1 MLRFVKKLLSS
12 FLLLPIYFYRACIS
26 PLKPP
31 SCRYVPTCSQYAI
44 DAIRLHGPG
53 LGLWLAVKRI
63 ARCNPWGGSGYDPVP
78 SIIRYDIH
86 THHIRSI
93 TTREYAVCDPYPL
106 YPLEIVHKRPD
117 CRFSVGIHPYESAVV
132 SEEAWTAITEAA
144 ALEHVVAIGECGLD
158 ATRDIPMS
166 RQLEIFEKH
175 IFLSE
180 KLKKP
185 LIIHCVKAFD
195 SLIATRRKTRPSQLW
210 IIHGFRGKPQ
220 QAEQLRREGLLLSF
234 GAKYNPETLKIFR
247 PGEILFESD
256 DETLSIDT
264 IYRRAARL
272 WKIPRYLVVART
284 AESAHDILHTADEEG

>member
-93 TTREYAVCDPYPL
+93 TAREYAVCDPYPL

-132 SEEAWTAITEAA
+132 SEEAWTAITEA
-144 ALEHVVAIGECGLD
+144 
-158 ATRDIPMS
+158 P
-166 RQLEIFEKH
+166 
-175 IFLSE
+175 LSNT
-180 KLKKP
+180 
-185 LIIHCVKAFD
+185 
-195 SLIATRRKTRPSQLW
+195 SSPSANAVSTQPGTYLCPDNS
-210 IIHGFRGKPQ
+210 KSSKNTS
-220 QAEQLRREGLLLSF
+220 SF
-234 GAKYNPETLKIFR
+234 PKN
-247 PGEILFESD
+247 
-256 DETLSIDT
+256 
-264 IYRRAARL
+264 
-272 WKIPRYLVVART
+272 
-284 AESAHDILHTADEEG
+284 